1 MCLGMPGIVL
11 SVFHVLTYLILI
23 KSLGDRDG
31 HHFTLKM
38 MKLKD
43 TNARDLSR
51 SQS

>member
-1 MCLGMPGIVL
+1 M
-11 SVFHVLTYLILI
+11 FFNYKKK

-38 MKLKD
+38 MNLKD